1 MISALPATSL
11 LEELADIREQVA
23 VQAPVR
29 VRSKVHHDLLDQLGV
44 VAEPET
50 ARALEVLA
58 RRVEKF
64 PDEFLHELYKV
75 PAGVDGSTTQRGKAL
90 LKAALQGTPVRGEGR
105 TKHKAR

>member
-1 MISALPATSL
+1 MVELNNDAMNLYNVISALPATSL

-29 VRSKVHHDLLDQLGV
+29 VRSKVHHDLLNQLGV

-58 RRVEKF
+58 RRVE
-64 PDEFLHELYKV
+64 PRFL
-75 PAGVDGSTTQRGKAL
+75 L
-90 LKAALQGTPVRGEGR
+90 LP
-105 TKHKAR
+105 